1 MKPLASGIL
10 LDPTF
15 LRVLSERGPGPGQ
28 GLEPSQQE
36 GSPSIRVSSEGVQV
50 SGFQVGSCPGEGV
63 PQDTPGWLCRSD
75 LATLRSPSLGLISV
89 HWMGMQGH
97 QPDSCRGGCGPRTWR
112 CQALHWVCAP
122 STPLRP
128 FPGFQGPLR
137 SPRPPSSVC
146 GKAVLEFM
154 ELAAAG
160 GCGRP
165 LGGTQGAGRLRTGAP
180 GLDSGPLGSNP
191 VRAPGQAESLQQ
203 LAEPVKWAPWRPLPQ
218 VIRKT
223 RWACLVSPAPW
234 LFTGGQH
241 RSR

>member
-36 GSPSIRVSSEGVQV
+36 GSPSIGVSSEGVQV
-50 SGFQVGSCPGEGV
+50 SGFQVGSFPGEGV

-146 GKAVLEFM
+146 GKAVLEGVHGAGCCWGLWPTPWWDAGCRPVKDRCSRAGLGPSGF
-154 ELAAAG
+154 ESCPCSWPGRVPAAA
-160 GCGRP
+160 C
-165 LGGTQGAGRLRTGAP
+165 
-180 GLDSGPLGSNP
+180 
-191 VRAPGQAESLQQ
+191 
-203 LAEPVKWAPWRPLPQ
+203 
-218 VIRKT
+218 
-223 RWACLVSPAPW
+223 
-234 LFTGGQH
+234 
-241 RSR
+241 